1 MSYGGSEMSS
11 KGLCVKGLVP
21 GLWCCSEVVE
31 QLGGRA
37 FWPRGCGWGEGGL
50 RSLFRVMTLKKVVGP
65 WFFSLY
71 EVNRPPI
78 TCSCH
83 DVLYTAMSLK

>member
-1 MSYGGSEMSS
+1 MLFGSGGAVGRQ
-11 KGLCVKGLVP
+11 GLLAAGVRV
-21 GLWCCSEVVE
+21 
-31 QLGGRA
+31 
-37 FWPRGCGWGEGGL
+37 GEGGL

>member
-37 FWPRGCGWGEGGL
+37 AGVGVREGGV

-83 DVLYTAMSLK
+83 DVLLK